1 MQAYYPAFLKLDN
14 RLCVVV
20 GGGEVATRK
29 TLALLECHAVVRVV
43 SPLLSPRLAALADAG
58 LIEYL
63 EREYEAGAL
72 AGAFLA
78 VAATGSKDVNQN
90 VAAHCAEFN
99 IPVNVVDAPEL
110 GSFIAPAAFRRGPL
124 TVAVSTAGSAPAVAR
139 SIKRRLEEM
148 LDESYGELLVILA
161 DTRRRVLNEVEDPHK
176 RKEIFIALADEEL
189 LTVLRDGGK
198 EALHTR
204 IDQII
209 GGF

>member
-1 MQAYYPAFLKLDN
+1 M
-14 RLCVVV
+14 
-20 GGGEVATRK
+20 ATRK
-29 TLALLECHAVVRVV
+29 TLALLECHAVVRVI
-43 SPLLSPRLAALADAG
+43 SPRLSPRLTNLADAG
-58 LIEYL
+58 LIEYMAN
-63 EREYEAGAL
+63 EYEAGAL

-90 VAAHCAEFN
+90 VAADCSALN

-124 TVAVSTAGSAPAVAR
+124 TVAVSTAGSAPALAG
-139 SIKRRLEEM
+139 SIKRQLEV
-148 LDESYGELLVILA
+148 LFDESYGELLAILA
-161 DTRRRVLNEVEDPHK
+161 DTRRRVQNEVAEPHR

-204 IDQII
+204 INQII